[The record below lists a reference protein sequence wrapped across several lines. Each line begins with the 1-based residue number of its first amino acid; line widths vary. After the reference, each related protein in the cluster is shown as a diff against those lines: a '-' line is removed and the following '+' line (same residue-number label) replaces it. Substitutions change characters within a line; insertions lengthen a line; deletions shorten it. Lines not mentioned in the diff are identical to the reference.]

1 MQDLQKKKK
10 KKTLTL
16 CLLYH
21 MDLLSYIKTIQ
32 HDYVVVVATLDH
44 VPDIPSSASQVEV
57 RQLTR
62 TRIDIQ

>member
-1 MQDLQKKKK
+1 
-10 KKTLTL
+10 
-16 CLLYH
+16 